1 MLDVLFTLGII
12 FGLYLVVKFMYTV
25 HKSSLEL
32 FNSYS
37 VLTNDSTRHMS
48 KMNELHISMTTQIS
62 ELDKNL
68 ASMEL
73 KCIERPDELCKFCE
87 NCPYRRFKK

>member
-1 MLDVLFTLGII
+1 
-12 FGLYLVVKFMYTV
+12 
-25 HKSSLEL
+25 
-32 FNSYS
+32 
-37 VLTNDSTRHMS
+37 
-48 KMNELHISMTTQIS
+48 MNELHISMTTQIS

-73 KCIERPDELCKFCE
+73 RCIERPDELCKFCE